1 MQLTKPLFVR
11 IAAGLG
17 LATAATLLTSC
28 AGTVSRKPAVEIFND
43 MRQQLKYD
51 TQGESEFAGF
61 TDGRADR
68 RPVAGTIAQGHLHP
82 QDDPFYTGQVNGMYV
97 GQNPLKITPELMEL
111 GQQRF
116 NTYCSPCHGRAGT
129 GKGIVATRST
139 WIPSDLMDAR
149 VKGFSDGDF
158 FDVITHG
165 RRTMPSY
172 RFQIT
177 EHDRWAII
185 AYVRA
190 LQRTTSATV
199 ADVPAQ
205 LRGELR

>member
-1 MQLTKPLFVR
+1 MQLTKTLLVR

-17 LATAATLLTSC
+17 LATAATLFTSC
-28 AGTVSRKPAVEIFND
+28 AGSMSRKPAVEIFND

-51 TQGESEFAGF
+51 TQGESQFAGF

-68 RPVAGTIAQGHLHP
+68 RPVPGTIARGHLHP
-82 QDDPFYTGQVNGMYV
+82 QDDPFYTGQVSGMYV
-97 GQNPLKITPELMEL
+97 GENPLKITPELMEL

-129 GKGIVATRST
+129 GKGIVAARSS
-139 WIPSDLMDAR
+139 WIPSDLVDAR

-190 LQRTTSATV
+190 LQRTTSGTV
-199 ADVPAQ
+199 ADVPSQ